1 MTSFFRR
8 LGHPFYYSSRL
19 IALLLMV
26 ALVVATRGGPL
37 GAASEG
43 ETRGFLITKS
53 ADAFHIGAMEV
64 DCPMGF
70 EPTVEELW
78 LATLLPAERERLER
92 PENAKEYA
100 RTWKDDFITGPGGEN
115 VCNNPKSFMDD
126 PRHPPFRG
134 VQSRVSYGLN
144 LDGTTDGR
152 ATPNSC
158 EHPKFEGLNG
168 EPTVDNQLYRAL
180 GCVRA
185 YDGDALRQA
194 FDGGGDG
201 RLEHRTRHD
210 LDLYLIELRG
220 LDDIRNDDEVEVGI
234 YSTGDLSLHSLAGT
248 DLPHQSF
255 QVTPNPR
262 WRTET
267 KGRIVNGVL
276 TTDVIEVL
284 YLSWKIPTTGLF
296 GQASE
301 HEFHDVRFRVS
312 LLPDGT
318 ITGIMGAYRPIENI
332 STEGRCCKSMA
343 SVANHNC
350 ASEHKTFVAMADGY
364 PDPNTGLC
372 TMISAAQRVEG
383 VPAFVV
389 H

>member
-8 LGHPFYYSSRL
+8 LGHPFC
-19 IALLLMV
+19 AFHMTGLLLAITLGV
-26 ALVVATRGGPL
+26 AAMGGPL
-37 GAASEG
+37 GAAGEG

-53 ADAFHIGAMEV
+53 ADGFHVGPMEV

-92 PENAKEYA
+92 PENSKEYA
-100 RTWKDDFITGPGGEN
+100 QKWKDDFITGPGGEN
-115 VCNNPKSFMDD
+115 VCNNPKSFLDD

-134 VQSRVSYGLN
+134 VQSGVAYGLN

-158 EHPKFEGLNG
+158 AHPKFEGLNG
-168 EPTVDNQLYRAL
+168 DPAVDNQLYRAL

-185 YDGDALRQA
+185 YDGEALRNA
-194 FDGGGDG
+194 FDAEGAAPPP
-201 RLEHRTRHD
+201 EERTRRD
-210 LDLYLIELRG
+210 LDHYLIELRG
-220 LDDIRNDDEVEVGI
+220 LDDMRHDDHVEVGI
-234 YSTGDLSLHSLAGT
+234 YSTQDLSMRSSAGT
-248 DLPHQSF
+248 DLPNQSLR
-255 QVTPNPR
+255 VTPNPR

-267 KGRIVNGVL
+267 KGRIVDGVL

-284 YLSWKIPTTGLF
+284 YLSWKIPTTGPF

-301 HEFHDVRFRVS
+301 HEFRDVRFWVS
-312 LLPDGT
+312 LQPDGT
-318 ITGIMGAYRPIENI
+318 MTGIMGAYRPIENI

-343 SVANHNC
+343 SVANHDC

-364 PDPNTGLC
+364 PDSVTGQC

-383 VPAFVV
+383 IPAFVV
-389 H
+389 Q